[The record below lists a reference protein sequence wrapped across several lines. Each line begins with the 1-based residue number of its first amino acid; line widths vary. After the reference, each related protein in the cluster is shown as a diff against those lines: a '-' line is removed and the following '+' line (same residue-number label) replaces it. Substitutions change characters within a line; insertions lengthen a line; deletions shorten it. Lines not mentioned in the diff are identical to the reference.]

1 MGGQA
6 CVFYGAA
13 EFSRDVDF
21 AVLCDVESLNRV
33 QAALDELQARVI
45 AIPPFDIKYLQRG
58 HAVHFRC
65 FHPEAE
71 KMRVDLMSVMRGVAP
86 FSELWERRT
95 VFEHEST
102 PYDVMALPDLVQ
114 AKKTQRDKDWPM
126 LSRLVE
132 NNYLQ
137 NRNQATPARID
148 FWLRELRTPPLLR
161 EAALLFPNEA
171 AASNRPAVRAAVENQ
186 GEEAIRAALLLE
198 QEAERLAD
206 RAYWAPLKAELELLR
221 RARRSSLD

>member
-13 EFSRDVDF
+13 EFSRDVDL
-21 AVLCDVESLNRV
+21 AVLCDTDTLSRV
-33 QAALDELQARVI
+33 QNALDELQARVI
-45 AIPPFDIKYLQRG
+45 AVPPFDSKYLLGG

-65 FHPEAE
+65 SHPEAD

-86 FSELWERRT
+86 FPQLWERRT
-95 VFEHEST
+95 TIEDGGET
-102 PYDVMALPDLVQ
+102 YDLLALDDLVR

-137 NRNQATPARID
+137 NRLAPTPARVE
-148 FWLRELRTPPLLR
+148 FWLRELRTPLLIS
-161 EAALLFPNEA
+161 EAALLFPAEA
-171 AASNRPAVRAAVENQ
+171 VASNRRAVRAAVEGQ
-186 GEEAIRAALLLE
+186 GEEAIRAALLEE
-198 QEAERLAD
+198 QEAERVAD
-206 RAYWAPLKAELELLR
+206 REYWLPLRAELEALR
-221 RARRSSLD
+221 LGRR